1 MSDIAP
7 LLLLLLCW
15 FFFGSRLTKF
25 KKAGKG
31 PAAGG
36 SQPKFAA
43 PKPKGESANPVSQSS
58 SAPAAEG
65 PVRSPMTP
73 SVSSLAQAA
82 PVRSSMTPSISAPAA
97 LSEGMSGWDRD
108 YLPGSLGEDT
118 QEGMDP
124 CHEDQ
129 FREVDRLRAGY
140 GQGDPGPAHGLS
152 LSWAGND
159 VVRGFVY
166 GEILNQKKSRL

>member
-7 LLLLLLCW
+7 LLLVLLCW
-15 FFFGSRLTKF
+15 FFFGSRISKF
-25 KKAGKG
+25 RKAGKG
-31 PAAGG
+31 AAAGTG
-36 SQPKFAA
+36 LPKSGA
-43 PKPKGESANPVSQSS
+43 PKAESANPVSPSS
-58 SAPAAEG
+58 SAPVSESPVRSPVMPSVSSPVQGA

-73 SVSSLAQAA
+73 SVS
-82 PVRSSMTPSISAPAA
+82 APAF
-97 LSEGMSGWDRD
+97 SEGTSGWERD
-108 YLPGSLGEDT
+108 NPSGSLGEDT
-118 QEGMDP
+118 LEGIDP

-129 FREVDRLRAGY
+129 SREMDLLRTGS
-140 GQGDPGPAHGLS
+140 GQSAPGSAQGLT